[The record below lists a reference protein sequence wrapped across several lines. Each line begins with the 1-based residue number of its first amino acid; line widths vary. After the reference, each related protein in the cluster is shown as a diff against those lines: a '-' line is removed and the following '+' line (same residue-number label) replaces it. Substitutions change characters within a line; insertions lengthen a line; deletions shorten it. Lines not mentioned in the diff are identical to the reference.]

1 MSIAEAVALG
11 ILGVVTLVWVAN
23 FVLSVLPFGY
33 VSNPEIHLAFM
44 AAIGFFS
51 TARGLMKKAENSK

>member
-33 VSNPEIHLAFM
+33 ASNPEIHLAFM
-44 AAIGFFS
+44 AAIGLFS